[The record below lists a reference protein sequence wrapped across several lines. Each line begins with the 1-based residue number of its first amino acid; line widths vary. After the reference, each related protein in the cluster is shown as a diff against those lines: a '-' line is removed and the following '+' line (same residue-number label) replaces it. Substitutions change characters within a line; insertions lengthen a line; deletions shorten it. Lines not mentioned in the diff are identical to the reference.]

1 MAGDATATG
10 ATPEA
15 SRRIHVPTVMRFSDL
30 DAYGHVNNVA
40 MLRFFEDARV
50 QAFWAGDPDEEG
62 HLDPGPFADTAILRS
77 KPGEGTLT
85 VLAHQEIEYL
95 AQIPFL
101 RSPLDLQL
109 WIGRIGGA
117 SLDMYYEIYS
127 PTTAK
132 ERVLYARAATT
143 LVLVDAETGRPRRIG
158 AAERTAWEPYL
169 GEPLQ
174 FRRGSSS
181 R

>member
-1 MAGDATATG
+1 MTDASTA
-10 ATPEA
+10 AP
-15 SRRIHVPTVMRFSDL
+15 SDRRIHIPTVMRFSDL

-62 HLDPGPFADTAILRS
+62 HLDPGPFADTAVLRS
-77 KPGEGTLT
+77 RPGEGTLT

-95 AQIPFL
+95 EQIRFM

-117 SLDMYYEIYS
+117 SIDMYYEIHS
-127 PTTAK
+127 PLTAR
-132 ERVLYARAATT
+132 ESVMYARAATT
-143 LVLVDAETGRPRRIG
+143 LVLVDAATGRPRRISDE
-158 AAERTAWEPYL
+158 ERAAWEPYV

-174 FRRGSSS
+174 FRRGSST

>member
-1 MAGDATATG
+1 MT
-10 ATPEA
+10 
-15 SRRIHVPTVMRFSDL
+15 RRIHVPTVMRFSDL

-50 QAFWAGDPDEEG
+50 RAFWAGDPEEED
-62 HLDPGPFADTAILRS
+62 HLEPGPFADTAVLRS
-77 KPGEGTLT
+77 KPGEGTLS

-101 RSPLDLQL
+101 RSPLDIQL

-117 SLDMYYEIYS
+117 SIDMYYEVHS
-127 PTTAK
+127 PVTAK
-132 ERVLYARAATT
+132 EHTLYARAATT
-143 LVLVDAETGRPRRIG
+143 LVLVDAETGRPRRVTDE
-158 AAERTAWEPYL
+158 ERKAWEPYL

-174 FRRGSSS
+174 FRRGS
-181 R
+181 RGPR

>member
-1 MAGDATATG
+1 MTDANA
-10 ATPEA
+10 AE

-62 HLDPGPFADTAILRS
+62 HLEPGPFADTAVLRS
-77 KPGEGTLT
+77 KPGEGTLS

-101 RSPLDLQL
+101 RSPLDIQL
-109 WIGRIGGA
+109 WIGHIGGA
-117 SLDMYYEIYS
+117 SIDMYYEVRS
-127 PTTAK
+127 PVTAK
-132 ERVLYARAATT
+132 EHVLYARAATT
-143 LVLVDAETGRPRRIG
+143 LVLVDAETGRPRRVTDE
-158 AAERTAWEPYL
+158 ERTAWEPYL

-174 FRRGSSS
+174 FRRRKGGGTS
-181 R
+181 

>member
-1 MAGDATATG
+1 MAGSQTEAAQ
-10 ATPEA
+10 PEG
-15 SRRIHVPTVMRFSDL
+15 RRIHVPTVMRFSDL

-40 MLRFFEDARV
+40 MLRFFEEARV
-50 QAFWAGDPDEEG
+50 QAFWAGDPEEEG
-62 HLDPGPFADTAILRS
+62 HLDPGPFADTAVLRS
-77 KPGEGTLT
+77 RPGQGTLT

-117 SLDMYYEIYS
+117 SVDMYYEVHS
-127 PTTAK
+127 PVTAK
-132 ERVLYARAATT
+132 QQVLYARAATT
-143 LVLVDAETGRPRRIG
+143 LVLVDAETGRPSRVTAEAR
-158 AAERTAWEPYL
+158 AAWSPYL
-169 GEPLQ
+169 GEPIT
-174 FRRGSSS
+174 FRRGSSA

>member
-1 MAGDATATG
+1 MTETAQATDAA
-10 ATPEA
+10 AAA

-40 MLRFFEDARV
+40 MLRFFEEARV

-109 WIGRIGGA
+109 WIGHIGGA

-127 PTTAK
+127 PVTAR

-158 AAERTAWEPYL
+158 DAERAAWEPYV

-174 FRRGSSS
+174 FRRGSGV